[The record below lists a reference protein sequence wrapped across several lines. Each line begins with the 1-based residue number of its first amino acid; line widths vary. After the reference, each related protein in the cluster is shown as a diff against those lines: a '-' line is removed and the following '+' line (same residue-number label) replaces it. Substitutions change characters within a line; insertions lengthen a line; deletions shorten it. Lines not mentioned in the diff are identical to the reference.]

1 MQNKF
6 LQSWSI
12 YPLHCDILK
21 TIRENPELES
31 APCGALFAFWVLI
44 TAKQAAGPPDLA
56 DLRQRI
62 TGLVAQ
68 NAVSMVQCAIDA
80 VQEEGQYQAIKYLF
94 EMIGLYPVAAGSED
108 IKPDS
113 LTETLLKRL
122 GLDDGKSKGEG
133 RSDADTRK

>member
-1 MQNKF
+1 
-6 LQSWSI
+6 LQSWRI
-12 YPLHCDILK
+12 YPLQPDILK

-31 APCGALFAFWVLI
+31 APCGALFAFWVLM
-44 TAKQAAGPPDLA
+44 TTKQVAGPPDLA

-62 TGLVAQ
+62 TGMVAQ
-68 NAVSMVQCAIDA
+68 NAVAMVQCAIDA

-94 EMIGLYPVAAGSED
+94 EMIGLYPVAPGSED

-122 GLDDGKSKGEG
+122 GLDD
-133 RSDADTRK
+133 

>member
-1 MQNKF
+1 M
-6 LQSWSI
+6 I
-12 YPLHCDILK
+12 
-21 TIRENPELES
+21 
-31 APCGALFAFWVLI
+31 
-44 TAKQAAGPPDLA
+44 AKQAAGPPDLI

-62 TGLVAQ
+62 TGMVAQ

-122 GLDDGKSKGEG
+122 GLDDGKPKGEG